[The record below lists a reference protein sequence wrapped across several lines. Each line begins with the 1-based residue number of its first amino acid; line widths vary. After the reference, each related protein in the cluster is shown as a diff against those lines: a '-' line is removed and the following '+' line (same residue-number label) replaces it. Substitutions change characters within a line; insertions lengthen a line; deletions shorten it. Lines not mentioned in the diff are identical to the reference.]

1 MSQST
6 KVIDMESGGGIIM
19 ASIVPPVV
27 VQGYANTNDINENVA
42 ENNTK
47 LCYCIFI
54 IIFTFPLIFC
64 DLYYASKY
72 HECLKQTNYSMEISM
87 YSYLVTTAIFSI
99 LNVLLIIFII
109 ITFNHLQ
116 TRNLL
121 DLDNCLFKLF
131 GKINIIFNILWTLCG
146 VIIFWVYLNQRECS
160 HSVDDYLKISL
171 IIKILLLFTNMITN
185 ICTKNN

>member
-1 MSQST
+1 MTQST

-19 ASIVPPVV
+19 ASIVPPLL

-42 ENNTK
+42 ENYTR
-47 LCYCIFI
+47 LCCCVCIFI
-54 IIFTFPLIFC
+54 FSFPLIFC

-87 YSYLVTTAIFSI
+87 YSYLVTTSILSI

-109 ITFNHLQ
+109 LTINPQ
-116 TRNLL
+116 TTTI
-121 DLDNCLFKLF
+121 LDNWLVKII
-131 GKINIIFNILWTLCG
+131 GKINMTFNMIWTLCG

-160 HSVDDYLKISL
+160 QSVDNYLKISL
-171 IIKILLLFTNMITN
+171 IIKILILFTNVITDV
-185 ICTKNN
+185 CTKNN